1 MNFFEFDPENLHKKD
16 LGIQPVWANVLG
28 YEPMFQHHFQN
39 WTDLIYW
46 LVLHKPCSLEL
57 LFTVAWMIWLNG
69 NAARAE
75 DTVLHPLTLM
85 QQGLELQRQYQ
96 VAKGLR
102 RAELWT
108 MCDLLCWLCGA
119 LVQHMN
125 GA

>member
-1 MNFFEFDPENLHKKD
+1 
-16 LGIQPVWANVLG
+16 
-28 YEPMFQHHFQN
+28 MFQHHFQN
-39 WTDLIYW
+39 WTDLIYG

-69 NAARAE
+69 NAARAG

-108 MCDLLCWLCGA
+108 MCDLLYSYKQK
-119 LVQHMN
+119 LVIPLFAVVLLSFISPRRFCPNSLQLFVE
-125 GA
+125 